1 MENLSMWF
9 FCLYYQSIIF
19 SSFHCD
25 QHVQI
30 IMLTGC
36 SVKKDFPRRLLC
48 NNKSLISTL
57 HYCADLQGPTETF
70 TCIVWT
76 AKGGETF

>member
-36 SVKKDFPRRLLC
+36 SVRKIPPGVC
-48 NNKSLISTL
+48 SAAI
-57 HYCADLQGPTETF
+57 E
-70 TCIVWT
+70 V
-76 AKGGETF
+76 